1 MHRSWIVAGLLLV
14 AAPAVAQEQPD
25 PKTLL
30 SQATLNA
37 IANQLSGAQALHN
50 VMEMCPYERNRPAEE
65 YQGTY
70 REAKYAEAK
79 AKEYG
84 FSDVHIERFPLGAR
98 QWAGE
103 MAELWVT
110 EPGTPQLITSFR
122 DVTATLATGSRS
134 ADVTADLVYVGRG
147 DSADDYKDKDVKGK
161 IVLCSGPV
169 GAAHNLAV
177 RQFGAEGVVSF
188 FNATGK
194 PIDRPDQ
201 IGWSGIGAGPGAPA
215 ATSGAPAPKTT
226 FGFILSLRMGLD
238 LLSRVEKH
246 QHVKVHAIV
255 KATEYD
261 TPMQVVVAT
270 IPGDGSTNEEFH
282 FTAHL
287 FEGIAKQGANDNC
300 GGPATQLEAGRAWIA
315 LINAGVLPKPKRTV
329 RFLWVPEISGT
340 RAYLKAHT
348 DLAAHAVASVST
360 DMVGANQSINHNS
373 LHLNQTMY
381 SIPSVL
387 NDVSRQFFD
396 YVGDTNREKLH
407 NRRLAYAF
415 SNPIVDPAGTHDP
428 FWYHIEK
435 FYGSSDHQVHL
446 DWDPRIPAVQ
456 FGNWPDAVYHSSDDS
471 PANQD
476 PTQMKRSAFLMVT
489 IGSTIANAGPADA
502 VAISQVAL
510 AYAQQRLASDLGSAL
525 VSISTSG
532 ADTLN
537 QNYKE
542 ALNVVTQAYVRERAD
557 VRSATTLTGGDKDAA
572 ASIASFEQAL
582 GQSEPL
588 DAARVKMSY
597 KVAAARLKVAVVETP
612 TLTDEER
619 SAARL
624 IPSKKPGVEAP
635 PFGPRSVPGAAPPP
649 LTGYYA
655 MEARNFADGQHSILA
670 VRNAIAAEFGPVAL
684 SNVVQFFR
692 DAEKAG
698 TFTIAEKPAEPA
710 GKKKKS
716 K

>member
-14 AAPAVAQEQPD
+14 AAPVAAQEQPD

-50 VMEMCPYERNRPAEE
+50 VMEMCPYERNRPAAE

-84 FSDVHIERFPLGAR
+84 FADVHIERFPLGSK

-122 DVTATLATGSRS
+122 DLTATLATGSHS

-188 FNATGK
+188 FNGTGK

-201 IGWSGIGAGPGAPA
+201 IGWSGIGGGPGASA
-215 ATSGAPAPKTT
+215 AASGGPAPKTT

-360 DMVGANQSINHNS
+360 DMVGANQSVNHNS

-407 NRRLAYAF
+407 NRRIAYAF

-489 IGSTIANAGPADA
+489 IGSTIANAGPSEA

-510 AYAQQRLASDLGSAL
+510 GYAQERLAADLGSVL
-525 VSISTSG
+525 LSVSTSS

-542 ALNVVTQAYVRERAD
+542 ALNVVTQAYVRERAE
-557 VRSATTLTGGDKDAA
+557 VRSAATLAAGDKDAA
-572 ASIASFEQAL
+572 ASVASFEQAL

-588 DAARVKMSY
+588 DTARVKMSY
-597 KVAAARLKVAVVETP
+597 RVAAARLKVPAVETP
-612 TLTDEER
+612 ALTDDEK
-619 SAARL
+619 AAALL
-624 IPSKKPGVEAP
+624 IPSKKPGVEP
-635 PFGPRSVPGAAPPP
+635 QPFGPRAVPGAPPPP
-649 LTGYYA
+649 LAGYYA
-655 MEARNFADGQHSILA
+655 MEARNFADGKHSILD

-698 TFTIAEKPAEPA
+698 TFTIAEKPAEPV
-710 GKKKKS
+710 GKKKKAN
-716 K
+716 